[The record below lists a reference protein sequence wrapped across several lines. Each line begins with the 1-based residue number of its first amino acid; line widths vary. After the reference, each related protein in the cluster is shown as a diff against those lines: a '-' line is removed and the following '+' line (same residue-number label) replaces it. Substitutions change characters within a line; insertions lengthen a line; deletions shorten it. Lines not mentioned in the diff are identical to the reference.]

1 MTKWEGTNLIL
12 NKILTI
18 IVIVNNTTTTI
29 IIITTLMI
37 MNEPDLVFE

>member
-1 MTKWEGTNLIL
+1 MTNWEGTNLIL

-18 IVIVNNTTTTI
+18 VIVITTTTI

>member
-1 MTKWEGTNLIL
+1 MTNWEGTNLIL
-12 NKILTI
+12 NKMLT
-18 IVIVNNTTTTI
+18 IVIVTTTTTTI